1 MRPTNNPVLSRQF
14 KNPYAD
20 QHRGP
25 SGGGPRTPE
34 RAMTL
39 DDVVI
44 KTMGAL
50 AIVVAAAA
58 LSWIF
63 IPQEFLFISWG
74 VAGIV
79 GVAITIIAVVRH
91 HIPPWLML
99 LFAIAE
105 GVFIGGFSRFFE
117 QQYPGIVIQAVLGT
131 FVAAGVTL
139 FAYKFFN
146 IRTTPRFRKILFL
159 ATASFAGIALVNF
172 VASFFISGGLGL
184 RSGDNPMLAIG
195 FAALGAFLAVLNLV
209 RDFEQ
214 IDLGIQRGAPASQAW
229 MSALGLVVTLVW
241 LYTEILRILSY
252 IRR

>member
-159 ATASFAGIALVNF
+159 APVSPVSRWSTSWPVSSSPAVWDYAVATIPCWRSAS
-172 VASFFISGGLGL
+172 L
-184 RSGDNPMLAIG
+184 RSVPSW
-195 FAALGAFLAVLNLV
+195 
-209 RDFEQ
+209 RC
-214 IDLGIQRGAPASQAW
+214 
-229 MSALGLVVTLVW
+229 
-241 LYTEILRILSY
+241 
-252 IRR
+252 